1 MKVINMS
8 VLKKEYVQVDIV
20 NLLAKKIDVLMIVKK
35 MIYINMNIIMILI
48 AWNGVQK
55 IQKLMKNKNYV

>member
-1 MKVINMS
+1 MS